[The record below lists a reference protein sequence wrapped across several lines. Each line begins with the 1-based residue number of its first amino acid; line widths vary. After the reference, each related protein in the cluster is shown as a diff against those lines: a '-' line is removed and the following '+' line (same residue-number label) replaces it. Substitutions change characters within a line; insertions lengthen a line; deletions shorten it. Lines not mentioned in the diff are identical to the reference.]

1 MVSDPASELS
11 AFRISARDGD
21 LAFLQGLL
29 EASEGLGV
37 IHGVRGGEVVLVTPR
52 SREGA
57 LRELLAD
64 LKEERGVLAEFVD
77 ATQHLPESLVQA
89 VSRGAVRVAD

>member
-1 MVSDPASELS
+1 MAPDLSSELS

-57 LRELLAD
+57 VRELLAD
-64 LKEERGVLAEFVD
+64 LKEERGVHAEFVD
-77 ATQHLPESLVQA
+77 ATEHVPASL
-89 VSRGAVRVAD
+89 SRSASEGAVRVAD